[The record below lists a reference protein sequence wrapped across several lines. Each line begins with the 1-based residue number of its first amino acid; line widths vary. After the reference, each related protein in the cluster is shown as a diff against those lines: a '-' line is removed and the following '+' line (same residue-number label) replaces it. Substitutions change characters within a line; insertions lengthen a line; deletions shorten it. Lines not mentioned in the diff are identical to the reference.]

1 MNNSISY
8 QRCFC
13 KSKELIKTFEEIN
26 QICNK
31 VDDLSHHFFIDEDYH
46 DFSSTPCAYIAL
58 YKETVVGFLCPYVID
73 SYNMEFCLLVLPE
86 YRRNHLGS
94 QLFFHM
100 VQDFP
105 EHTYTISLIPE
116 NKGGKSFLE
125 RIGFSYG
132 CRECSMA
139 LLRNSFHPISSKME
153 LDVSKEDDCIHVIG
167 ILSDIEIGE
176 LSFSISN
183 TTVCIHDVEVY
194 EKFRR
199 QGYGTQFLSAVL
211 SDIFE
216 KYETVILHVTKE
228 NLPAYQLYN
237 KLNFQ
242 VLEELDYYEL

>member
-1 MNNSISY
+1 MEYTISY

-13 KSKELIKTFEEIN
+13 KSNELLNTFEKIN
-26 QICNK
+26 QICNEA
-31 VDDLSHHFFIDEDYH
+31 DGLSHHFFIDEEYH
-46 DFSSTPCAYIAL
+46 DFSSTPCAYIAME
-58 YKETVVGFLCPYVID
+58 KETVIGFLCPYVID
-73 SYNMEFCLLVLPE
+73 SYNMEFCLYVLPN
-86 YRRNHLGS
+86 YRRNHIGS
-94 QLFFHM
+94 QLFLHM

-105 EHTYTISLIPE
+105 NNSYAASLLPD
-116 NKGGKSFLE
+116 NTLGKDFLL
-125 RIGFSYG
+125 RMGFSYG

-139 LLRNSFHPISSKME
+139 LLRNGFQPISSKME
-153 LDVSKEDDCIHVIG
+153 LDVSKEEDSIHVIG

-228 NLPAYQLYN
+228 NLPAYQLYK

-242 VLEELDYYEL
+242 ILEELDYYEL